1 MLAGFS
7 SCHSAAPTAMQFAS
21 ITSQTS
27 KNMQDPIDPGHLDT
41 ATFAEGCFWCTESFF
56 QQLRGVKKVI
66 SGYSG
71 GHVAHPT
78 YEEVCTGTTGHA
90 EACDIIYDPSEIS
103 YTQLLQAFW
112 ESHDPTTLDRQGNDI
127 GTQYR
132 SAIFYHNEQQKDLAE
147 AYKKKLD
154 ASGAYRSPIVTS
166 IEPLRNFYPAEEYHQ
181 DYYNLHKS
189 QPYCQFVI
197 RPKLEKFRKVFKDE
211 LKKK

>member
-1 MLAGFS
+1 MLASFS
-7 SCHSAAPTAMQFAS
+7 SCHSPAPTASQFDA
-21 ITSQTS
+21 ITSETS
-27 KNMQDPIDPGHLDT
+27 KTMQDPIKPGHLDT

-71 GHVAHPT
+71 GHTANPT

-103 YTQLLQAFW
+103 FTQLLQAFW
-112 ESHDPTTLDRQGNDI
+112 ESHDPTTVDRQGNDI

-166 IEPLRNFYPAEEYHQ
+166 IEPFRNFYPAENYHQ

-189 QPYCQFVI
+189 QPYCQLVI